1 MNGVI
6 DMVDVLIV
14 GGGPAGVTA
23 AVYAARAGLSTML
36 LEQMAVGGQAGT
48 TFEIENWPGSTL
60 INGFEFASNLE
71 KHAKSVGTELVYGE
85 VTAFSLDG
93 PVKKVTTAQGTYEA
107 KAVILAMGAERRLL
121 GVPGEKEF
129 TGRGVS
135 YCATCDGNFF
145 RKKTVAVIGG
155 GNSALEDTIYL
166 SNVCEKVYLVHRRGQ
181 FRGEGYLQRKLESL
195 SNVEKI
201 FNTGV
206 ERIDG
211 ENAVTAVL
219 LKENTDNV
227 ERTLPVAGVF
237 VAVGTKPRTTL
248 LADILPLDAG
258 GYVEVDETCVTPV
271 PGVFVAG
278 DIRKKTLRQLVTAAA
293 DGANAANA
301 AIHFLN

>member
-1 MNGVI
+1 MI
-6 DMVDVLIV
+6 DVLII

-36 LEQMAVGGQAGT
+36 LERMAVGGQAGT
-48 TFEIENWPGSTL
+48 TFEIENWPGNAL

-71 KHAKSVGTELVYGE
+71 KHAKSVGAELVYGE
-85 VTAFSLDG
+85 VTGFSLDG
-93 PVKKVTTAQGTYEA
+93 AVKKVTTSQATYEA
-107 KAVILAMGAERRLL
+107 KTVIFAMGAERRLL

-166 SNVCEKVYLVHRRGQ
+166 SNICENVYIIHRRDR
-181 FRGEGYLQRKLESL
+181 FRGEGYLQRKLDSL
-195 SNVEKI
+195 PNVEKI

-206 ERIDG
+206 ERIEG
-211 ENAVTAVL
+211 ENAVTSLL
-219 LKENTDNV
+219 LKEKTDGA

-237 VAVGTKPRTTL
+237 VAVGTKPRTAL
-248 LADILPLDAG
+248 LAGVLPLDKG
-258 GYVEVDETCVTPV
+258 GYVDVDETCITPI